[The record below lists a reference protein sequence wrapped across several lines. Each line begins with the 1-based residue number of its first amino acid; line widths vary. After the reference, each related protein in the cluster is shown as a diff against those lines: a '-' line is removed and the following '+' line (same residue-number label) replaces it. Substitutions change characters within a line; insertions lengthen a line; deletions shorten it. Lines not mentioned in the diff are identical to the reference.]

1 MKSTIYI
8 KTHTSVKSIDKN
20 EGMMIICSINNKNST
35 VRDNQD
41 NSQIIIDSTDQKTL
55 KMLKISVVQKKQ
67 NK

>member
-41 NSQIIIDSTDQKTL
+41 NS
-55 KMLKISVVQKKQ
+55 
-67 NK
+67 